1 MPLHIALMVQQ
12 RKVEDSKRS
21 RRVMSPQPSRICS
34 SMSSHAMSEFDELDA
49 DVIVSFKNGLR

>member
-1 MPLHIALMVQQ
+1 MPLHTALIVQQ

-34 SMSSHAMSEFDELDA
+34 SMSSHVMSEFDELDA